1 MDALHNLSLLQ
12 LCFGDSADTICA
24 EIRVSRLDAAQAA
37 QILIAR
43 FLPFGDKVGIGYSF
57 FQAILVQ
64 LSRNDFA
71 AHKHI
76 IDVARFLMMDF
87 EDGPQRL
94 VDSFSFMRF
103 CFSYK

>member
-1 MDALHNLSLLQ
+1 MNALHDLSLLQ
-12 LCFGDSADTICA
+12 LGFGDSADTICG
-24 EIRVSRLDAAQAA
+24 EVRVSRLDATQAA

-43 FLPFGDKVGIGYSF
+43 FLPFGDEVGIGYSF

-76 IDVARFLMMDF
+76 VDVAGFLMMDF

-103 CFSYK
+103 CFS